1 MRIKSERGATG
12 IDVAGGLIIFV
23 AASAIIVTLY
33 YQIYMNV
40 AIAKIH
46 EVAIGCVTE
55 IFEQIDLENYDD
67 ITDTKVQSLIE
78 QSKINQYFDK
88 SRNHSTIT
96 YTIEKYSDEIES
108 AEDIVKKIKITVT
121 YSVNGQE
128 REFKMNK
135 IKIRE

>member
-78 QSKINQYFDK
+78 QSKINQY
-88 SRNHSTIT
+88 
-96 YTIEKYSDEIES
+96 SDEIES

>member
-1 MRIKSERGATG
+1 
-12 IDVAGGLIIFV
+12 
-23 AASAIIVTLY
+23 
-33 YQIYMNV
+33 MNV

-46 EVAIGCVTE
+46 EVTIGCVTE

-78 QSKINQYFDK
+78 QSKINQYFDE